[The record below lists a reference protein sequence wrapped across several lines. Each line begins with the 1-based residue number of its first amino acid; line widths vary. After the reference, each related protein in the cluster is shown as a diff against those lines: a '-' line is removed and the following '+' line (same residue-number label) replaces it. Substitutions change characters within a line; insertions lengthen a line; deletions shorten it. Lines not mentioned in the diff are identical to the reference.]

1 MVKNFKGE
9 VKISDVQTEFDNIVD
24 RINNMVEAYNISGKV
39 EDIDYSVGGV
49 NLSPAG
55 YTLSVGG
62 LKQGLAAVA
71 GNVIGAKCFKITK
84 RKFKITAGLI
94 ITEKGSVRLPDKV
107 IDYDQDYNALY
118 FNTDTQDYQWL
129 RDKGNPNVY
138 KICDININRDNRFI
152 SDFRSVQT
160 ENFNGHYKITSQTK
174 AYSTSWGNW
183 DSDLPPNTDKP
194 YFFSAQEAEK
204 TQGQGTGSLL
214 MFGETVAYNRQ
225 TGSRNLDYWVNC
237 NKLFLPKGVNWDS
250 IYKLSNA
257 GNGSR
262 YFNVIIDKKVE

>member
-9 VKISDVQTEFDNIVD
+9 VKISDVQTEFDNIID

-129 RDKGNPNVY
+129 RDRENPNVY
-138 KICDININRDNRFI
+138 KVCDININRDIKFI

-160 ENFNGHYKITSQTK
+160 ENFNGRYNITSQSKTFGSSGTLRSSNISRNNDE
-174 AYSTSWGNW
+174 AIFISGIDAERFEREGTSTVI
-183 DSDLPPNTDKP
+183 L
-194 YFFSAQEAEK
+194 FA
-204 TQGQGTGSLL
+204 
-214 MFGETVAYNRQ
+214 ETVAWNRQ
-225 TGSRNLDYWVNC
+225 PGHRNLNYWTPVNM
-237 NKLFLPKGVNWDS
+237 LYIPKGVENPF
-250 IYKLSNA
+250 KVQ
-257 GNGSR
+257 NGDASKS
-262 YFNVIIDKKVE
+262 FNVIIDKKVE